1 MNDKPKLEKCSFSF
15 GQEGNINGS
24 TDELEEL
31 TIECESSLGI
41 DNDEG
46 CFYVLKTNGWSI
58 DNVNDLQELFDR
70 ISKCIYDSTKGL
82 PKANS

>member
-1 MNDKPKLEKCSFSF
+1 MSDKPKLEKCSFSF
-15 GQEGNINGS
+15 MQDGNTNGS
-24 TDELEEL
+24 TDEYEEL

-58 DNVNDLQELFDR
+58 DNISDIQELLDR
-70 ISKCIYDSTKGL
+70 INKSIQGGKK
-82 PKANS
+82 